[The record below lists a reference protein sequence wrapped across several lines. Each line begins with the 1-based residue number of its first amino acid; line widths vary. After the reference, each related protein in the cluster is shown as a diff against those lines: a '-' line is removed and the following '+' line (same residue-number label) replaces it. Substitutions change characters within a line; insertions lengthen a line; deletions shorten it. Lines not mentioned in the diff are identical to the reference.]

1 MTVIYTAGTTWLIAA
16 AERSHRKETRLRFLE
31 QSDKCVEY
39 LKETGTYW
47 ETGARLEQLLRG
59 LVETQRENLGVDS
72 LDTQEGDREDTPE
85 EFQSALTDA
94 STPNTPVDT
103 GNDTNGSSNASQ
115 EVFAFDDPSVDFVDL
130 STPARETSP
139 DPVNAVQTAVGF
151 DDIFADLLKPLT
163 PPEEA
168 FIHAEQGV
176 LNIGLFTEQ
185 DFIMTDPN
193 TYHQLDPFDSSF
205 SGAPSFGMQPALNSY
220 HSSDQAYLTP
230 SSYQHL
236 IQPQFLN
243 HNAPLTMPWSSYGA
257 TPPDAEAALMGEIWA
272 ARGFQ
277 DATAA
282 LKGTMGHSEMSMP
295 AGNTFPLAPSAH
307 LPNSFSYHNRNEGG
321 SFM

>member
-59 LVETQRENLGVDS
+59 VIEAQRVNLGVDS
-72 LDTQEGDREDTPE
+72 LDAQEGGPKDSPE
-85 EFQSALTDA
+85 EPQSALTDDNI
-94 STPNTPVDT
+94 PNTPEDT
-103 GNDTNGSSNASQ
+103 ENNTPGPSDESQ
-115 EVFAFDDPSVDFVDL
+115 GVFAFDDAPVDFIDL
-130 STPARETSP
+130 SAPSRETSP
-139 DPVNAVQTAVGF
+139 DPVNMVQTTIGF
-151 DDIFADLLKPLT
+151 DDIFADLLKSST

-168 FIHAEQGV
+168 FAHADA

-205 SGAPSFGMQPALNSY
+205 SEASSFGTQPVLNSH
-220 HSSDQAYLTP
+220 HSLDQAYLTP
-230 SSYQHL
+230 SPYQHL
-236 IQPQFLN
+236 IQPQLLN
-243 HNAPLTMPWSSYGA
+243 HNAPPTMPWSSYGA
-257 TPPDAEAALMGEIWA
+257 TPPDAEAALMGEILA
-272 ARGFQ
+272 ARGLQ
-277 DATAA
+277 DASAA

-321 SFM
+321 LFM